1 MIRQRLEINNTAT
14 SSYAQ
19 REAKDSRII
28 PLNLCR
34 KISSVSIPNSSWT
47 KVTFFFFCSAIRR
60 CKLSLENP
68 DEVEGENVGT
78 RNLKNIWSERRESF
92 DRSTSRVN
100 VPKRNAQQLNV
111 RYWTRG
117 LETSVDLFQKYRHC
131 VFANEPPPAEQWAD
145 FVSYC
150 ELNFGKTH
158 FIVSSIVEIS
168 TPRTEAR
175 DTRAVLTIDFI
186 TNESA
191 RDRHPSFQLFTR
203 YTFKTFIL
211 IDEVWSDEV
220 RAKTKSHNAQKARD
234 REIVIDEGID
244 SLDSRCRS
252 SWSSDISVT
261 FKF

>member
-131 VFANEPPPAEQWAD
+131 VFANEPPRPNN
-145 FVSYC
+145 
-150 ELNFGKTH
+150 ELISSA
-158 FIVSSIVEIS
+158 IVSLTSVKHTS
-168 TPRTEAR
+168 LF
-175 DTRAVLTIDFI
+175 RA
-186 TNESA
+186 
-191 RDRHPSFQLFTR
+191 
-203 YTFKTFIL
+203 
-211 IDEVWSDEV
+211 
-220 RAKTKSHNAQKARD
+220 
-234 REIVIDEGID
+234 
-244 SLDSRCRS
+244 SLKYRRRGRKHATHGLS
-252 SWSSDISVT
+252 
-261 FKF
+261 